1 MSHRIE
7 VKNQSVVNISQR
19 EKRFLESALK
29 EFRKLHSEDYPE
41 TQKTIGEIVIEVQ
54 RERFGFKTTPNI
66 WVDNK

>member
-1 MSHRIE
+1 MSGKIE
-7 VKNQSVVNISQR
+7 LRNQSIVSITSK

-29 EFRKLHSEDYPE
+29 EFRKLHSEEYPE

-66 WVDNK
+66 WVENK